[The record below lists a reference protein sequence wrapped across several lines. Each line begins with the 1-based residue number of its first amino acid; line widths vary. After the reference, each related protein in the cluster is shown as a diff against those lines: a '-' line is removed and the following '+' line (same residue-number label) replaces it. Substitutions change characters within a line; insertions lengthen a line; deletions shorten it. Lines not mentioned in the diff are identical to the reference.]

1 MHNAALAWYNRSKPT
16 KEPALSTLI
25 CIKVMKRRRILL
37 GDRTRMHDRRGC
49 FLMKPSATDKIYP
62 VARMAAIVKCLEDE
76 GVDTVDA
83 LKDVH
88 LSQTQLRSPQTR
100 VSLNQMIQC
109 CRNAI
114 RLSLDPFF
122 AYHAGLHFHI
132 STYGMYGFAILCST
146 DFRQAARFAVQYIQL
161 ATATDVRF
169 KEEADYA
176 AWTVDP
182 APLPS
187 IDSEL
192 YKFIVEL
199 HFGTII
205 SLSRDVM
212 GQTFVPREL
221 HVTYNSAADTKS
233 SADVFGCPVL
243 FGHTENVL
251 VLDKQWLDGPA
262 ELGNEITYREVL
274 RLCDRLLEE
283 MQIKIGIAGRVR
295 EVLLTN
301 QAQPTSFNAVARRL
315 KMSARTLKRR
325 LREESTSYRKIVD
338 ELRTQLAIKYLRD
351 TEITL
356 EDIAS
361 SLGFRDATNFQHAFR
376 RWTKKTPGEFR
387 RASRISRR
395 FVA

>member
-1 MHNAALAWYNRSKPT
+1 
-16 KEPALSTLI
+16 
-25 CIKVMKRRRILL
+25 
-37 GDRTRMHDRRGC
+37 
-49 FLMKPSATDKIYP
+49 MKPSPTDKIYP
-62 VARMAAIVKCLEDE
+62 VTRTATIVRCLEDE
-76 GVDTVDA
+76 GVDTFDA

-88 LSQTQLRSPQTR
+88 LSPTQLRSPKTR
-100 VSLNQMIQC
+100 VSLNQIIQC
-109 CRNAI
+109 YRNAI

-122 AYHAGLHFHI
+122 AYHTGLHFHI

-146 DFRQAARFAVQYIQL
+146 DFRQAARFVEQYQQL
-161 ATATDVRF
+161 VTAEADSRF

-176 AWTVDP
+176 AWAVEP

-187 IDSEL
+187 IDAEP

-199 HFGTII
+199 YFGTVV
-205 SLSRDVM
+205 SLSRDIM
-212 GQTFVPREL
+212 GQAFIPREL

-243 FGHTENVL
+243 FGHTENAV

-274 RLCDRLLEE
+274 RLCGRLLEE
-283 MQIKIGIAGRVR
+283 MQLKIGIAGRVR

-301 QAQPTSFNAVARRL
+301 QAQPTSFDAIARRL
-315 KMSARTLKRR
+315 KMSPRTLKRR

-351 TEITL
+351 TDLTL

-361 SLGFRDATNFQHAFR
+361 SLGYRDATNFQHAFR
-376 RWTKKTPGEFR
+376 RWTKKTPGEFK
-387 RASRISRR
+387 RASKISRR

>member
-1 MHNAALAWYNRSKPT
+1 M
-16 KEPALSTLI
+16 
-25 CIKVMKRRRILL
+25 
-37 GDRTRMHDRRGC
+37 
-49 FLMKPSATDKIYP
+49 AT
-62 VARMAAIVKCLEDE
+62 IVRCLEDE
-76 GVDTVDA
+76 GVDTFDA

-88 LSQTQLRSPQTR
+88 LSPTQMRSPKTR
-100 VSLNQMIQC
+100 VSLNQIIQC
-109 CRNAI
+109 YRNAI

-122 AYHAGLHFHI
+122 AYHTGLHFHI
-132 STYGMYGFAILCST
+132 STNGMYGFAILCST
-146 DFRQAARFAVQYIQL
+146 DIRQAARFAEQYHQL
-161 ATATDVRF
+161 VTAEADIRF

-182 APLPS
+182 ASLPS
-187 IDSEL
+187 IDAEL

-205 SLSRDVM
+205 SLSRDLM
-212 GQTFVPREL
+212 GQAFIPREL
-221 HVTYNSAADTKS
+221 HVTYNFAADTEW

-243 FGHTENVL
+243 LGHTENAL
-251 VLDKQWLDGPA
+251 VFDKQWLDKPA

-295 EVLLTN
+295 EVLLYN
-301 QAQPTSFNAVARRL
+301 QAQPTSFDAVARRL

-325 LREESTSYRKIVD
+325 LREEGTSYRKVAE

-351 TEITL
+351 TELTL

-361 SLGFRDATNFQHAFR
+361 SLGFRDSTSFRHAFR
-376 RWTKKTPGEFR
+376 RWTKKTPGGFR
-387 RASRISRR
+387 PASRASRS